1 MCRSSKCHRKQMRDK
16 LIHGYKLTVLILT
29 LTDTL
34 IKLLTLY
41 GRVGDIE

>member
-1 MCRSSKCHRKQMRDK
+1 MRDK
-16 LIHGYKLTVLILT
+16 LIHGYKLTVLILA

-41 GRVGDIE
+41 GWVGDIEVKNKMLQIL